1 MNGINN
7 MQSLK
12 RLEKSKG
19 VVLFAF
25 NNADTDYVKL
35 TSNTIRLIKHNLNL
49 PVTLVTGPDEVVDFE
64 VDNIVRIESQ
74 GGNTR
79 YSTEAGQRVQWRNF
93 GRYMAYELSPYDE
106 TILMDTDYLVLD
118 KSLLAYFD
126 TDWDYLIPHR
136 NINLGQDEF
145 VDTMGMY
152 SLPFVWATVV
162 LFRKTAK
169 AEMLFD
175 LVGRV
180 QRNYNYYKMLYNIPA
195 TNYRNDYAFAIAD
208 YLVNG
213 YHVNKQTQ
221 LPRPLLTATGQLQ
234 SIDHVGSFLHVKD
247 TKSGY
252 VVPMGNLH
260 VLSKGY
266 LLSDNFKTFV
276 DQYCAA

>member
-1 MNGINN
+1 
-7 MQSLK
+7 MQNLK

-19 VVLFAF
+19 VLLFAF
-25 NNADTDYVKL
+25 NNADTDYIKL
-35 TSNTIRLIKHNLNL
+35 TSNTIRLIKHNLGL
-49 PVTLVTGPDEVVDFE
+49 PVTLVTGLDEVVDFE

-79 YSTEAGQRVQWRNF
+79 YSTELGQRVQWRNF

-118 KSLLAYFD
+118 NSLLTYFD
-126 TDWDYLIPHR
+126 TTWDYLIPHR

-145 VDTMGMY
+145 ADTMGMY
-152 SLPFVWATVV
+152 SLPFIWATVI
-162 LFRKTAK
+162 LFRKTTK
-169 AEMLFD
+169 AETLFD

-180 QRNYNYYKMLYNIPA
+180 QRNYDYYKMLYNIPA

-213 YHVNKQTQ
+213 YQTDKQTQ
-221 LPRPLLTATGQLQ
+221 LPQPLLTATGQLQ
-234 SIDHVGSFLHVKD
+234 SINRIGSLLHVKD
-247 TKSGY
+247 TNEGY
-252 VVPMGNLH
+252 VIPLGNLH

-266 LLSDNFKTFV
+266 LLSNNFKTFV
-276 DQYCAA
+276 DQHCAA